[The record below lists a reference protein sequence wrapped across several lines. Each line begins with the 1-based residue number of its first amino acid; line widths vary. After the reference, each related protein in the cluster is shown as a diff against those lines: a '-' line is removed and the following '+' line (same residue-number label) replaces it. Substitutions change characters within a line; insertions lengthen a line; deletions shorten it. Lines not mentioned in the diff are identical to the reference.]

1 MASAVKSNIALS
13 LSYTRD
19 PAAKVR
25 ELCNHASQVEA
36 EPAVPARRYLRSGLE
51 MLRMAKVYKDE
62 GEYESAFILYMKFI
76 TYVFLSS
83 LFNHLLILLS

>member
-1 MASAVKSNIALS
+1 MATASIKSNIALS
-13 LSYTRD
+13 LSYIRD

-25 ELCNHASQVEA
+25 ELSTYAGQVEV
-36 EPAVPARRYLRSGLE
+36 EEAVPARRYLRSGLE

-76 TYVFLSS
+76 T
-83 LFNHLLILLS
+83 